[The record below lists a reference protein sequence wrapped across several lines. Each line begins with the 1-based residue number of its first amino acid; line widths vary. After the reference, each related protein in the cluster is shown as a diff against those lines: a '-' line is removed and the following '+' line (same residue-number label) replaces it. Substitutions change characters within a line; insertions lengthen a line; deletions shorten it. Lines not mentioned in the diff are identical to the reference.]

1 VSIELRCEGC
11 GKMLRAPRGAA
22 GKRKKCP
29 ACGHEL
35 YVPPPE
41 DEVEELPLAPEDA
54 DERRR
59 EARLQAER
67 RRLDRALAREDAE
80 PPEPVT
86 KPGGSDRPWVP
97 AGEADAEATVLT
109 FLLAMRDSDLTR
121 AEEAVALLRRRRSET
136 LKAVDRLAVD
146 QIPPAEMAGVPP
158 AVYQGFLK
166 NLTSQL
172 QP

>member
-1 VSIELRCEGC
+1 MSIELHCEGC
-11 GKMLRAPRGAA
+11 GKTLRAPREAA
-22 GKRKKCP
+22 GKRSKCP

-41 DEVEELPLAPEDA
+41 DEIEEFPLAPEDA

-80 PPEPVT
+80 PPEGAT
-86 KPGGSDRPWVP
+86 KPSGSDRPWVP
-97 AGEADAEATVLT
+97 TGEANIEATVLA

-121 AEEAVALLRRRRSET
+121 AEEAVAILRRRRAEA
-136 LKAVDRLAVD
+136 LKVLDQLAAD
-146 QIPPAEMAGVPP
+146 QIPPTEMAGVPP